1 VNAAGRNANFLLN
14 IGPMPNGEVQ
24 TEFTDTLKGMGIWLN
39 KYGESVYGTR
49 GKIIEPQDW
58 GVVTGKDKKLF
69 VHVLHPKGLSYIFL
83 PGIKDKVL
91 NAVTMMD
98 NKTVT
103 FKQQPEGLFIYTNG
117 ISFNDTDTIVQLQ
130 VQ

>member
-1 VNAAGRNANFLLN
+1 
-14 IGPMPNGEVQ
+14 
-24 TEFTDTLKGMGIWLN
+24 
-39 KYGESVYGTR
+39 
-49 GKIIEPQDW
+49 
-58 GVVTGKDKKLF
+58 

-83 PGIKDKVL
+83 PGIKNKVL